1 MVERKWTSHLRCT
14 RARCLCHMP
23 VVDTATATGPQALG
37 TATDAR
43 WSLWWGRTISRTGDV
58 VVSEGGE
65 VECAWMGRVRRGAT
79 RLSRVVA
86 CWQGVVGEE
95 GERQRLPSLARLK
108 EVGFG
113 RQSTECT

>member
-1 MVERKWTSHLRCT
+1 
-14 RARCLCHMP
+14 MP

-79 RLSRVVA
+79 RLSLVVA
-86 CWQGVVGEE
+86 CWQGVVNGKRPSMVDDGRLGGEE
-95 GERQRLPSLARLK
+95 GERQRLPWLARLK
-108 EVGFG
+108 EVGL
-113 RQSTECT
+113 